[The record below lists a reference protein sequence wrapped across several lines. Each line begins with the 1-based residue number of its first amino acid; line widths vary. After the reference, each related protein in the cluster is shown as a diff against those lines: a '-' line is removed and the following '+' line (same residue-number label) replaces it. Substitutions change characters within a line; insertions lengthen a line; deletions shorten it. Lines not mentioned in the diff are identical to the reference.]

1 MVDKKEF
8 TEIRKQLKT
17 REIQNVVKYE
27 TDLAK
32 EWDNLLKDINDV
44 IDSAIKSIFISMR
57 NSLEQNK
64 DSQLTIF
71 KTRGRNRFIDG
82 FRSTSYISLGRM
94 ILDLEDE
101 EILLPL
107 NKMKD
112 KLLEERKGYI
122 DRIGFLI
129 DDKYEDGINGKMLKM
144 TVSIDL

>member
-27 TDLAK
+27 TELAK
-32 EWDNLLKDINDV
+32 QWDNLLKDINDA
-44 IDSAIKSIFISMR
+44 IDSAIKSIFVSMKD
-57 NSLEQNK
+57 SLEQNK

-71 KTRGRNRFIDG
+71 KIRGRNRFIDG

-94 ILDLEDE
+94 IVALEDE

-107 NKMKD
+107 NRMKD

-129 DDKYEDGINGKMLKM
+129 DDKYEDGINDRMLKM

>member
-27 TDLAK
+27 TELAK
-32 EWDNLLKDINDV
+32 EWDNLLKDINDA
-44 IDSAIKSIFISMR
+44 IDSAIKSIFISMK

-71 KTRGRNRFIDG
+71 KTRGGNRFIDG
-82 FRSTSYISLGRM
+82 FRSTSYISVGRM

-112 KLLEERKGYI
+112 KLLEEHKGYI

-129 DDKYEDGINGKMLKM
+129 DDRYVGINGRMLKM

>member
-27 TDLAK
+27 TELAK
-32 EWDNLLKDINDV
+32 EWDNLLKDINDA
-44 IDSAIKSIFISMR
+44 IDSAIKSIFISMK

-71 KTRGRNRFIDG
+71 KTRGGNRFIDG
-82 FRSTSYISLGRM
+82 FRSTSYISVGRM

-101 EILLPL
+101 EILLSL

-112 KLLEERKGYI
+112 KLLEEHKGYI

-129 DDKYEDGINGKMLKM
+129 DDRYVGINGRMLKM

>member
-8 TEIRKQLKT
+8 TEIRKKLKT

-32 EWDNLLKDINDV
+32 EWDNLLKDINDA
-44 IDSAIKSIFISMR
+44 IDSAIKSIFVSMK

-71 KTRGRNRFIDG
+71 NTRGRNRFIDG

-129 DDKYEDGINGKMLKM
+129 DDKYEDGINGRMLKM